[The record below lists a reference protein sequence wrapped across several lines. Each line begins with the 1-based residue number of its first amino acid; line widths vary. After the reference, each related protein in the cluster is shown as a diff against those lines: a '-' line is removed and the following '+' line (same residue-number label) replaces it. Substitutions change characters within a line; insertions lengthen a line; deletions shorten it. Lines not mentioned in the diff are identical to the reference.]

1 MSNDKDTQTKSQSAS
16 IGMDAIKE
24 LRDETGVSVMQ
35 CKKALEDA
43 GGDMDKARMML
54 RKKSGEIAAKKGDRS
69 LGSGVVAAYIHGNNS
84 VGAIIELACE
94 TDFVAKNE
102 EFKHLA
108 YEIAM
113 HVAAINPKYR
123 TQADITE
130 EDRAKAKE
138 FFEEEVEKTMAGKPA
153 AIKEKAL
160 EGKLASYFAESV
172 LLEQP
177 FVKNP
182 DITVGDLV
190 KSAIQKFGENADI
203 VRYSRFAVG
212 K

>member
-1 MSNDKDTQTKSQSAS
+1 MEIS
-16 IGMDAIKE
+16 MEAIKE

-35 CKKALEDA
+35 CKKALEEA
-43 GGDMDKARMML
+43 AGDMEKARMML
-54 RKKSGEIAAKKGDRS
+54 RKKSGEIAAKKGDRT

-84 VGAIIELACE
+84 VGAIVEVACE

-102 EFKHLA
+102 DFKQFA

-113 HVAAINPKYR
+113 HVVALNPKYR
-123 TQADITE
+123 TQEDITE
-130 EDRAKAKE
+130 ADRAKAKE
-138 FFEEEVEKTMAGKPA
+138 FFAEEVEKTMAGKPD

-160 EGKLASYFAESV
+160 EGKIAAFFAESV

-177 FVKNP
+177 FLKNP
-182 DITVGDLV
+182 DLTVANLV
-190 KSAIQKFGENADI
+190 TNAVQKFGEKTEI
-203 VRYSRFAVG
+203 IRFSRFAVG

>member
-1 MSNDKDTQTKSQSAS
+1 ME
-16 IGMDAIKE
+16 AIKE

-35 CKKALEDA
+35 CKKALEEA
-43 GGDMDKARMML
+43 AGDMEKARMML
-54 RKKSGEIAAKKGDRS
+54 RKKSGEIAAKKGDRT

-84 VGAIIELACE
+84 VGAIVEVACE

-102 EFKHLA
+102 DFKQFA

-113 HVAAINPKYR
+113 HVVALNPKYR
-123 TQADITE
+123 TQEDVTE
-130 EDRAKAKE
+130 ADRAKAKE
-138 FFEEEVEKTMAGKPA
+138 FFAEEVEKTMAGKPD

-160 EGKLASYFAESV
+160 EGKIAAFFAEAV

-182 DITVGDLV
+182 DLTVANLV
-190 KSAIQKFGENADI
+190 TNAVQKFGEKTEI
-203 VRYSRFAVG
+203 IRFSRFAVG